1 MGKKQNENSS
11 NARSGKARAD
21 QIAEKRAE
29 RKRSKQTRLGA
40 TQSVEEEALEVES
53 QRDVVGGKHTLNS
66 GDDVWVLFTK
76 TAGGNAFSVSGSTFG
91 CSDAPPSV
99 VDLLGMGL
107 RLPWKCSGALWGG
120 DVGYWPYLSIS
131 LPHVVENCGEQ

>member
-53 QRDVVGGKHTLNS
+53 QRDVVGGGRIDISTSKENMLLKII
-66 GDDVWVLFTK
+66 LFLPQ
-76 TAGGNAFSVSGSTFG
+76 FWLETFIG
-91 CSDAPPSV
+91 FHAW
-99 VDLLGMGL
+99 L
-107 RLPWKCSGALWGG
+107 
-120 DVGYWPYLSIS
+120 
-131 LPHVVENCGEQ
+131 